1 MGEVLL
7 SIQIPTRIL
16 SEKETFRD
24 HAYCDVHL
32 TVIQS
37 PHLLPGRA
45 KTELTK
51 YYLKSEIEVSM
62 SKS

>member
-7 SIQIPTRIL
+7 GVQIPTRTL

-24 HAYCDVHL
+24 HAYCNVHL
-32 TVIQS
+32 TVSQS
-37 PHLLPGRA
+37 PRLLPGRA

-51 YYLKSEIEVSM
+51 YYEK
-62 SKS
+62 

>member
-7 SIQIPTRIL
+7 SIQIATRIL

-51 YYLKSEIEVSM
+51 YY
-62 SKS
+62 

>member
-7 SIQIPTRIL
+7 GIQIPTRIL
-16 SEKETFRD
+16 SEKATFRD
-24 HAYCDVHL
+24 HAYCNVNL

-37 PHLLPGRA
+37 PCLLPGRA

-51 YYLKSEIEVSM
+51 YY
-62 SKS
+62 